1 MSLHYNGD
9 NSYLFVNGIEQF
21 KFKANDSNIVAN
33 QLCLGNI
40 SKYWGATNMKKTGLF
55 GYVYVLV
62 LIMMLLTFLIL
73 LVPQILNDEK
83 LYQIKC
89 LDLLQKIFSTVLMI
103 LSSLVITITLGCISI
118 IIVFFSIFFYN
129 QHWCLFCLL

>member
-1 MSLHYNGD
+1 MHYNGD

-73 LVPQILNDEK
+73 LVTQILNDEK

-89 LDLLQKIFSTVLMI
+89 LDLLQKKFSTVLMI